1 MGPWWDGGGGSWAWG
16 GSVAALLISAR
27 VGTGCC
33 GDPQLE
39 RVWRRQQKVRAERVP
54 SLFWKEKKNI
64 EISCR
69 TVICKSLVLKYHNI
83 VFFINL
89 IHYKRKLAV
98 CSVILTSL

>member
-1 MGPWWDGGGGSWAWG
+1 M
-16 GSVAALLISAR
+16 AALLISAR

-39 RVWRRQQKVRAERVP
+39 RAWRRQQKVRAERVP
-54 SLFWKEKKNI
+54 SLFWKEKNIYI

-69 TVICKSLVLKYHNI
+69 TVICKSLVLKHHNI